1 MSQSA
6 MKPAARR
13 RARELALQGVYS
25 WQMSGNDVSSIELH
39 LATTNNMAKV
49 DLAYFQALFGETVK
63 QVEHLDLTVKPYL
76 GRLPEELDPIEK
88 AILRIAT
95 YELVERVDVPYKVVI
110 NEAIE
115 LAKNFGAEESHK
127 FVNGVLDKAVKTLR
141 KYEQN

>member
-1 MSQSA
+1 

-13 RARELALQGVYS
+13 KARELALQGVYS
-25 WQMSGNDVSSIELH
+25 WQMSGNDVSGIELH

-49 DLAYFQALFGETVK
+49 DMPYFQELFREVVK
-63 QVEHLDLTVKPYL
+63 QVEHLDITMKPYL

-88 AILRIAT
+88 AILRIST
-95 YELVERVDVPYKVVI
+95 YELVSRIDVPYKVVI
-110 NEAIE
+110 NEGIE

-141 KYEQN
+141 KHEQS